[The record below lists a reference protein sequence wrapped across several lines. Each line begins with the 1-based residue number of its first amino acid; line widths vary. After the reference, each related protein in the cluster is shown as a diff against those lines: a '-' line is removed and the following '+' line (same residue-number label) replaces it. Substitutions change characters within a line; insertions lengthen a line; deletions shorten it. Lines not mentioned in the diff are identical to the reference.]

1 MCNVNNI
8 LLVDDDDTGTF
19 LTKIVIKK
27 LDQSI
32 KVDNVWN
39 GQEALDYF
47 SGNDNT
53 SLSKFPD
60 LILLDINMP
69 IMNGFEFLEEFN
81 GNNTYPKNIPIVI
94 LTTSTYSNDFKQ
106 AIKYNILEFLEK
118 PLSVDTLS
126 SVLDKVRYS

>member
-1 MCNVNNI
+1 MNNVNNI

-32 KVDNVWN
+32 NVDNVWN
-39 GQEALDYF
+39 GKEALDYF
-47 SGNDNT
+47 GGNDNT
-53 SLSKFPD
+53 SLSKHPD

-106 AIKYNILEFLEK
+106 AIKYNVLEFLEK
-118 PLSVDTLS
+118 PLSVDMLS
-126 SVLDKVRYS
+126 SVLDKVRQS